1 MIGKFPKIKIVCLSD
16 SPKIT
21 TGFGSVAKEIYRGFY
36 EAGFH
41 MTVVGGLD
49 EEPDSRGELPYK
61 FVPVTS
67 LQSDPVGHSAFVN
80 VVTSVR
86 PDIVWILT
94 DPGNLRILLNL
105 MTRHIPIR
113 RDGQLAF
120 PIVAY
125 VPIEGRPLAEDF
137 GAAFTMVQNSGGRV
151 IVYCHSGV
159 EAIKAR
165 FPHIHPMVAFHG
177 SDHAPFQRYSKEDRQ
192 LLRYLVGFDKYFI
205 VGAIGTNKRTK
216 GHPVLIYAA
225 HHLRELGKDE
235 GIKFY
240 IHTEPDNPVLF
251 GYPLRHLAQCYGVAD
266 MFLWKPDP
274 DMKRGGWNRGIERF
288 NGTLKRVRE
297 LSRPNTP
304 AERAMLFG
312 SYDFISRL
320 NCLDVYLDV
329 SEVEGWGLPQFE
341 AMACG
346 VPTVTVNDR
355 GVRSEIHAQ
364 GSYVIEPLPEV
375 CWPTSHTGARLAIVD
390 PRVVAEAILTV
401 RASEDLQKEL
411 SRQGQEIARKYSWSE
426 TRKIMI
432 ETVQGCLGARERV

>member
-1 MIGKFPKIKIVCLSD
+1 MGVKSSQIKIVCLSD

-21 TGFGSVAKEIYRGFY
+21 TGFGSVAKEIYHGFY

-49 EEPDSRGELPYK
+49 EEADTRGELRYQ

-67 LQSDPVGHSAFVN
+67 LQTDPIGHSTLVK

-86 PDIVWILT
+86 PDVVWVLT

-105 MTRHIPIR
+105 MARHVAMR
-113 RDGQLAF
+113 RDGRLPF
-120 PIVAY
+120 PVVAY

-137 GAAFTMVQNSGGRV
+137 GLAFTMVQNGGGRV
-151 IVYCHSGV
+151 VVYCHSAV
-159 EAIKAR
+159 ETIRAQ
-165 FPHIHPMVAFHG
+165 FPHIHPIVAFHG
-177 SDHAPFQRYSKEDRQ
+177 SDHAPFQRYSEEDRH
-192 LLRYLVGFDKYFI
+192 LLRHLVGFDKYFI

-225 HHLRELGKDE
+225 HYLRDIGSDE

-240 IHTEPDNPVLF
+240 LHTEPDDPVLF
-251 GYPLRHLAQCYGVAD
+251 GYPLRHLARYYGVAD

-274 DMKRGGWNRGIERF
+274 DMTRGGWNRGIERF
-288 NGTLKRVRE
+288 NGTVQRIRE
-297 LSRPNTP
+297 LSRPSSP
-304 AERAMLFG
+304 AERATLFG
-312 SYDFISRL
+312 SYDFVARL
-320 NCLDVYLDV
+320 NCLNMYLDV

-355 GVRSEIHAQ
+355 GVRTEIHAQ
-364 GSYVIEPLPEV
+364 GSYVIEPLPEI
-375 CWPTSHTGARLAIVD
+375 CWPTSHTGARLAMVD

-401 RASEDLQKEL
+401 RTSEDLQKEL
-411 SRQGQEIARKYSWSE
+411 SRRGQQVAQKYSWGC
-426 TRKIMI
+426 TRKIMKQA
-432 ETVQGCLGARERV
+432 VQDCVGG